1 MLVPIQPRE
10 LKLVEDGYQ
19 CLIEITEVQSMFI
32 LEALSG
38 KGLPTPEK
46 LHKDHHYDGEALYA
60 LQKSLHVLSGE
71 LVDLA
76 NSIEEFNHE

>member
-19 CLIEITEVQSMFI
+19 CLIEITEAQAMFI

-38 KGLPTPEK
+38 KELPTPEK
-46 LHKDHHYDGEALYA
+46 LHKDHCYDGEDLYA
-60 LQKSLHVLSGE
+60 FQKSLYVLSGE
-71 LVDLA
+71 LVELA
-76 NSIEEFNHE
+76 NSIEEFNQ